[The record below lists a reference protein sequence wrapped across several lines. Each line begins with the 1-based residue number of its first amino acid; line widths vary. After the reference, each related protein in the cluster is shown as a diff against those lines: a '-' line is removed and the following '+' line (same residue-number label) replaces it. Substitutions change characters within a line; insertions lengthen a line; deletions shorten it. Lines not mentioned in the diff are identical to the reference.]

1 MNYVE
6 FLQGVAIATLA
17 IVGALSSLRI
27 KELEDRSWR
36 IKKLEDRVFLVENR
50 CDRCTS
56 LSDFKASTI
65 SYNPRGKSSTGSDGS
80 GESQ

>member
-17 IVGALSSLRI
+17 IVGALSSWRI
-27 KELEDRSWR
+27 KELEA
-36 IKKLEDRVFLVENR
+36 RVFLVE
-50 CDRCTS
+50 S
-56 LSDFKASTI
+56 MSDAQKASSSLEDCAQHGPWPPI
-65 SYNPRGKSSTGSDGS
+65 PYNPRGKSSTGSDGS